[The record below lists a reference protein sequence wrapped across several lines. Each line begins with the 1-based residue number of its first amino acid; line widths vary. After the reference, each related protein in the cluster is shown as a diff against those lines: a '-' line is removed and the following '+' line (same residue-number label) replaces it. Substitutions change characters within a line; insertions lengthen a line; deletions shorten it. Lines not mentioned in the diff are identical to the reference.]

1 MSNENEKKLFVV
13 ETVSMFKLKYVIRA
27 KSLEHAYDS
36 VVCDAPN
43 DISQQHLD
51 EIIFS
56 GKEISEQ
63 EYLEMYQIDKNM
75 NYMNSWSDDKKLEQ
89 IHEIN
94 YDI

>member
-1 MSNENEKKLFVV
+1 MSNEKKLFVV